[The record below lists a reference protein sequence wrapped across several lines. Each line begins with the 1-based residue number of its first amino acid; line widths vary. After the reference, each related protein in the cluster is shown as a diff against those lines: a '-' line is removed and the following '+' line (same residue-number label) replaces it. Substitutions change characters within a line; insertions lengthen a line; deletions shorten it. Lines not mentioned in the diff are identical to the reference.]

1 MIKEKICALEGKT
14 LNEIGDF
21 DDQNL
26 IQTVI
31 KYTEQV
37 NNEYEAKTKDFEE
50 KLKVLRSEFQNHSLL
65 EMEQLTS
72 AKQRPESDVNE
83 QIDGLNSING
93 ISAELN
99 KNRSRIAI
107 SFKVL
112 NQDLTFLINI
122 DAIIEMASLI
132 MQVVNAYKVLEKAKH
147 KVEEARSF
155 NQPIQWLQTSQI
167 LLADNDMVGVKII
180 TYDGKLSILPI
191 DIEIPE

>member
-1 MIKEKICALEGKT
+1 MHWKT